1 MKQYDMEEEKVKLH
15 RPSNDADFKQSK
27 LEKDIMAYVVLFQC
41 SKATA
46 YALFNPHLTDRD
58 GKLNKAGQK
67 ECRMFFSHP
76 KNEEY
81 MEALS
86 AHLKSLM
93 KGTNVAIASSELSDD
108 RIDNAFKVFLKQ
120 AIEDIENGK
129 EIDNDTFKILMELFK
144 KLGRFKDDV
153 EQQIKPIRVLP
164 TRCKSECRYRA
175 FVETHKAEGILF
187 DDCDYCKARVF
198 AEEHGFK
205 YDPCTVLDVP
215 QSVIDEIDSKNDVK
229 LTDILSGKVEN

>member
-1 MKQYDMEEEKVKLH
+1 MEEEKVKLH

-81 MEALS
+81 ITALEK
-86 AHLKSLM
+86 HLTSLM
-93 KGTNVAIASSELSDD
+93 KGAKVSAASSELSDD
-108 RIDNAFKVFLKQ
+108 RIDNAFKAFLKQ

-153 EQQIKPIRVLP
+153 EQQIKPIRVLM
-164 TRCKSECRYRA
+164 TRCSECRYRNT
-175 FVETHKAEGILF
+175 VESAVLNGQML
-187 DDCDYCKARVF
+187 DMCAYCKCRKI
-198 AEEHGFK
+198 AEEHGYRFNDGK
-205 YDPCTVLDVP
+205 DLLDIP
-215 QSVIDEIDSKNDVK
+215 KEIIAELESKNDVK
-229 LTDILSGKVEN
+229 LLDILNGKVQN